1 MSEICSVYLVRVL
14 TLVIVACGMW
24 HAACGMPLV
33 MLHLLHAADCRLYD
47 DRPRSTGCAA
57 LVDNVWGAALISQR
71 ALIE

>member
-1 MSEICSVYLVRVL
+1 MSEICSVYLGRVL

-24 HAACGMPLV
+24 HPACGMSHV
-33 MLHLLHAADCRLYD
+33 TLHLLHAVADCMTSS
-47 DRPRSTGCAA
+47 STGCAA